1 MTYVQAPNCV
11 TPQKPTIYVVLR
23 LRNWYS
29 YPGSE
34 CGIPTTPGSP
44 YYFAFKDLPRSA
56 YKSPPCK
63 SALTEPVHLGVLGEL
78 TKLQDHVRIAFYI
91 R

>member
-11 TPQKPTIYVVLR
+11 TPQKPTLYVVLR
-23 LRNWYS
+23 LRKWYS

-34 CGIPTTPGSP
+34 CGIPTTPWSP
-44 YYFAFKDLPRSA
+44 YYFAFKGLPRSA

-63 SALTEPVHLGVLGEL
+63 SALTEPVHLGGLGEL
-78 TKLQDHVRIAFYI
+78 IKLQDFCFVIFF
-91 R
+91 